1 MFKTKFTNMLR
12 QYPKCLENKTVF
24 ASYMKDLFPEE
35 KLMTHILTSLI
46 EVGIIDEIRSS
57 ADLDMAFSFRYTKNL
72 VENFGYNEEKAND
85 AVYIWCDCYGREIL
99 GKQCSFKPAKP
110 KENSSGEK
118 GKLYQD
124 LFQYRVFGEKGIVTG
139 CSDQAAKTLVIPNKV
154 SIARLNV
161 IDEAA
166 FRGMNSLEQVV
177 ITNGYTEIG
186 KSAFAE
192 CSNLKQI
199 ILPYS
204 INSIGEE
211 AFSNCKCLDT
221 LNIPESTFSIGRYAL
236 SSTAIK
242 EFKFP
247 VSVVTAGKGLFKD
260 CRKLSKVVFNNSQ
273 TEIPDEMFWG
283 CENLKHIKIPENIK
297 MIGNM
302 AFAEC
307 KSLIQLSIPD
317 SVIEIADQAFA
328 DASEDLVIICS
339 MGSEAERFARSKRIK
354 YQLM

>member
-1 MFKTKFTNMLR
+1 MFKTEFTNMLR
-12 QYPKCLENKTVF
+12 QYPKCLESKTVF

-46 EVGIIDEIRSS
+46 EVGILDEIKSS

-85 AVYIWCDCYGREIL
+85 AVYLWCDCYGREIL
-99 GKQCSFKPAKP
+99 GKQCSFKPTKP
-110 KENSSGEK
+110 KDNSSSEK

-124 LFQYRVFGEKGIVTG
+124 LFQYRVSGEKGVVTG
-139 CSDQAAKTLVIPNKV
+139 CSNQATKTLVVPNRIG
-154 SIARLNV
+154 IAKLNV

-177 ITNGYTEIG
+177 ITDGYTEIG
-186 KSAFAE
+186 KAAFSD

-204 INSIGEE
+204 INSIGED
-211 AFSNCKCLDT
+211 AFSNCSCLDT
-221 LNIPESTFSIGRYAL
+221 LNIPESTFLIGSYAL
-236 SSTAIK
+236 SATAIK

-247 VSVVTAGKGLFKD
+247 ISVFTAGKGLFKD
-260 CRKLSKVVFNNSQ
+260 CRKLSKVIFNSSQ

-297 MIGNM
+297 RIGNW

-328 DASEDLVIICS
+328 DASDDLVIICS
-339 MGSEAERFARSKRIK
+339 MGSEAERFARSKHIK